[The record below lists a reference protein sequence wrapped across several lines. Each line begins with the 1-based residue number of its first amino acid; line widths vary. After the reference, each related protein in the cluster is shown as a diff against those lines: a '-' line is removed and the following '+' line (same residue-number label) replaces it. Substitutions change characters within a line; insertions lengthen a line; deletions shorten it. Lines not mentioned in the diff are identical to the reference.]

1 MSVSA
6 ALYDTPEVAKVRDIS
21 CHHSILLEERQQPYI
36 QDIGKAENGLEPDE
50 HPGISQRLSRPTVD
64 IHSTWEFEG
73 PWDMTLRGGQHIIET
88 PWLMGKAG
96 GLFVISFDDREPGA

>member
-36 QDIGKAENGLEPDE
+36 QDNVIKRRKVLNLMSIRESPNG
-50 HPGISQRLSRPTVD
+50 HPGQQWTPIPPGSSREHG
-64 IHSTWEFEG
+64 I
-73 PWDMTLRGGQHIIET
+73 
-88 PWLMGKAG
+88 
-96 GLFVISFDDREPGA
+96 